1 MPNERLQK
9 LISRAGVASRRVA
22 EDMIVA
28 GRITVNGEPAHL
40 GQQAD
45 PGSDRIAVDGIPLP
59 LNPEFVYRLLNKPV
73 GVVSTA
79 SDPEGRR
86 TVLDLVPAEP
96 RVYPVGR
103 LDINTGGLIILTNDG
118 DFTNFV
124 THPRHGVTK
133 TYSALVE
140 GRVSAAE
147 LRQLTDG
154 VELEDGLA
162 QAKSARVLDQRG
174 EETLLEISLGEGRN
188 REVRRMCSALG
199 HDVRKLF
206 RTKIGPL
213 GDSSLRVGRTRPL
226 LLAEVRSIYQSGL
239 DPSGIEQSGIEQS
252 GIDRSGLDP

>member
-9 LISRAGVASRRVA
+9 LISRAGLASRRVA

-45 PGSDRIAVDGIPLP
+45 PATDRIVVDDIPLP
-59 LNPEFVYRLLNKPV
+59 LNPDFVHWLLNKPL

-86 TVLDLVPAEP
+86 TVLDLVDAEP

-140 GRVSAAE
+140 GRVTAAE
-147 LRQLTDG
+147 VRTLTDG
-154 VELEDGLA
+154 IDLDDGPA
-162 QAKSARVLDQRG
+162 RAKSARVLGQRG
-174 EETLLEISLGEGRN
+174 EETLLEIALAEGRN

-199 HDVRKLF
+199 HEVLSLF

-213 GDSSLRVGRTRPL
+213 SDPSLKVGDSRSLTL
-226 LLAEVRSIYQSGL
+226 DEVRAVYASGSQ
-239 DPSGIEQSGIEQS
+239 P
-252 GIDRSGLDP
+252 